1 MNVAEF
7 DARYPTP
14 AHAAAA
20 ERRER
25 LPACDRARFDYL
37 LGCRERSLQAL
48 KLAEKDDDRSYIRE
62 TIGMADRLIASL
74 EQRSKRR
81 EPML

>member
-1 MNVAEF
+1 MDIAKF

-14 AHAAAA
+14 GHAAAA

-37 LGCRERSLQAL
+37 RGCRERAIRAL
-48 KLAEKDDDRSYIRE
+48 KIAENDDDRSYNRE
-62 TIGMADRLIASL
+62 SIEMVDRGIAKL
-74 EQRSKRR
+74 ERR
-81 EPML
+81 WR

>member
-1 MNVAEF
+1 MDISEF

-25 LPACDRARFDYL
+25 LPASDRPRFDYL
-37 LGCRERSLQAL
+37 LRCRERSLQAL
-48 KLAEKDDDRSYIRE
+48 KIAEKDDDRSFIRE
-62 TIGMADRLIASL
+62 TIEMADREIAKL
-74 EQRSKRR
+74 ERRSS
-81 EPML
+81 